1 MTGLIFDL
9 TFPLVVPF
17 WALMILLPG
26 WSWTRRIVGSPL
38 VVVPPLVGYLV
49 LAVVEFDRLWPVV
62 SRPSLTG
69 LSEFL
74 GTPAGAATLWA
85 HVIAFDLFVG
95 RWMYLDGRERGMHPL
110 VTGPILALT
119 ILLSPV
125 GLLAHLA
132 LREVAGRRSSQS
144 RSAGSDPAPPVG
156 VLPTGGAVGQSGTR
170 R

>member
-1 MTGLIFDL
+1 VTERIFDL
-9 TFPLVVPF
+9 TFPLAVPF

-38 VVVPPLVGYLV
+38 IMVPPLVGYLV
-49 LAVVEFDRLWPVV
+49 LAVAEFDRLRPVV

-69 LSEFL
+69 LAEFL
-74 GTPAGAATLWA
+74 GTPAGAAAIWA

-110 VTGPILALT
+110 VTGPILVLT
-119 ILLSPV
+119 ILLAPV

-132 LREVAGRRSSQS
+132 VREVAGRRSPLP
-144 RSAGSDPAPPVG
+144 RSGDCPAPPAGVG
-156 VLPTGGAVGQSGTR
+156 PTGGAVGQSGTR

>member
-1 MTGLIFDL
+1 MTGRIFDL
-9 TFPLVVPF
+9 TFPLAVPF

-95 RWMYLDGRERGMHPL
+95 RWIYLDGRERGIHPL
-110 VTGPILALT
+110 VTGPVLALT

-125 GLLAHLA
+125 GLLTHLA
-132 LREVAGRRSSQS
+132 LREVTGRRSSEDS
-144 RSAGSDPAPPVG
+144 GAPPVG
-156 VLPTGGAVGQSGTR
+156 VVPTGGAVGQSGTR

>member
-49 LAVVEFDRLWPVV
+49 LAVAEFDRLWPVV
-62 SRPSLTG
+62 SRPSLAG
-69 LSEFL
+69 LTEFL

-95 RWMYLDGRERGMHPL
+95 RWIYLDGRERGVHPL

-125 GLLAHLA
+125 GLLVHLA
-132 LREVAGRRSSQS
+132 VREVAGR
-144 RSAGSDPAPPVG
+144 PPVG
-156 VLPTGGAVGQSGTR
+156 ATPTGGAVGQSGTR